1 MDIAI
6 YPLINEEREL
16 PFVVKGIGSQL
27 KQCHI
32 ERKEGYQLHQ
42 IIFCKKGKG
51 VLKLHN
57 KEYELIEGSYFYLRP
72 NEPHEYYK
80 ITEFWSTDW
89 ILFTGDHIDN
99 VLSLLGFETSKIGY
113 FHSNPNIKSLFQNI
127 MTTLKSIDF
136 LRDLNSSQLLYK
148 LFIELYRVSE
158 QEPTSPHTSDKFIIE
173 PIIHYINDHFSEDIT
188 LEVLAEILTIT
199 PQHLCKLFRNQLYM
213 RPFEYI
219 TKRRIQEAKKLLIC
233 SNMTIKEIGK
243 TVGYQDS
250 SYFCAMFKKYE
261 LTTPMQF
268 RYDEKR

>member
-6 YPLINEEREL
+6 YPLVNEECEL
-16 PFVVKGIGSQL
+16 PFGVKGIGSQL

-51 VLKLHN
+51 VLKLHQ
-57 KEYELIEGSYFYLRP
+57 KEYELIEGSYFYLKP
-72 NEPHEYYK
+72 NEPHEYYNL
-80 ITEFWSTDW
+80 TESWSTDW

-99 VLSLLGFETSKIGY
+99 VLSHLGFETSKIGY
-113 FHSNPNIKSLFQNI
+113 FHNNSNIKSLFQNI
-127 MTTLKSIDF
+127 MTTMKSIDF

-148 LFIELYRVSE
+148 LFIELYRMSE
-158 QEPTSPHTSDKFIIE
+158 QEPTSLHTPDKFIID
-173 PIIHYINDHFSEDIT
+173 PIIHYINDHFSDYIT

-199 PQHLCKLFRNQLYM
+199 PQHLCKLFKNQLYM

-219 TKRRIQEAKKLLIC
+219 TKRRIQESKKLLIC
-233 SNMTIKEIGK
+233 SNKTIKEIGK

-268 RYDEKR
+268 RYAEKR